1 MTKSNTHKAGR
12 HFLQVPGP
20 TNIPDRVLQA
30 MAFPAMDHR
39 GPDFQNL
46 SNNILKKVKLIFKSE
61 DPVVIFPSA
70 GTGAMEASLA
80 NTLSEGDK
88 VLMFETGHFATE
100 WCQAARRYKL
110 DVDFVP
116 GDWRTGV
123 DPKIVEK
130 KLNEDKNHEIKAV
143 LVTHNET
150 STGIK
155 SQVEEVRKAIDS
167 AKHPALFLV
176 DTISSLGSYNYDHQK
191 WKVDV
196 TVGGSQKGLMCPP
209 GLSFNAISPKAL
221 EAYKKSNLTKSYF
234 DWGQMLE
241 NNKNGFYPYT
251 PAVNLLYALN
261 EAVDML
267 LEEGLENVFKRH
279 KRHADATRIAV
290 ETWGLEI
297 LAKNPIERSDSITAI
312 MTPEGHDSDSLRKII
327 YDNYNMSLG
336 TGLNKVKGRVFRI
349 GHMGDLNDLTLAGT
363 LSGVEMGLSQSGIPF
378 KKGGVMA
385 ALDFLSKEWAI
396 SLGCLS

>member
-1 MTKSNTHKAGR
+1 MTNSNTYKAGR

-46 SNNILKKVKLIFKSE
+46 SNSILKKVKLIFKSE

-88 VLMFETGHFATE
+88 ILMFETGHFATE

-167 AKHPALFLV
+167 AKHPALFMV

-312 MTPEGHDSDSLRKII
+312 MTPEGHDSDNLRKII

-349 GHMGDLNDLTLAGT
+349 GHLGDLNDLTLAGT
-363 LSGVEMGLSQSGIPF
+363 LSGVEMGLNQSEIPF

-385 ALDFLSKEWAI
+385 ALDFLSK
-396 SLGCLS
+396 

>member
-1 MTKSNTHKAGR
+1 MTKSNTYKAGR
-12 HFLQVPGP
+12 HFLSVPGP
-20 TNIPDRVLQA
+20 TNIPDRVLRA

-46 SNNILKKVKLIFKSE
+46 SNNILKKIKLIFKSE

-88 VLMFETGHFATE
+88 ILMFETGHFATE

-110 DVDFVP
+110 NVDFVP
-116 GDWRTGV
+116 GDWRTGA

-130 KLNEDKNHEIKAV
+130 KLREDKNHEIKAV

-167 AKHPALFLV
+167 TNHPALFMV

-221 EAYKKSNLTKSYF
+221 DAYKKSNLTKSYF

-241 NNKNGFYPYT
+241 NNKSGFYPYT

-279 KRHADATRIAV
+279 KRHADATRVAV

-312 MTPEGHDSDSLRKII
+312 MVPAGHDSDNLRKII

-336 TGLNKVKGRVFRI
+336 TGLNKVKGKVFRI

-363 LSGVEMGLSQSGIPF
+363 LSGVEMGLKQSGIPF
-378 KKGGVMA
+378 KKGGIMA
-385 ALDFLSKEWAI
+385 ALDLLSK
-396 SLGCLS
+396 

>member
-1 MTKSNTHKAGR
+1 MTKSNTYKAGR
-12 HFLQVPGP
+12 HFLSVPGP

-46 SNNILKKVKLIFKSE
+46 SNNILKKIKLIFKSE

-88 VLMFETGHFATE
+88 ILMFETGHFATE

-110 DVDFVP
+110 NVDFVP
-116 GDWRTGV
+116 GDWRTGA

-130 KLNEDKNHEIKAV
+130 KLREDKNHEIKAV

-167 AKHPALFLV
+167 TNHPALFMV
-176 DTISSLGSYNYDHQK
+176 DTISSLGSYNYEHQK

-196 TVGGSQKGLMCPP
+196 TVGGSQKGLMSPP

-241 NNKNGFYPYT
+241 NNKGGFYPYT
-251 PAVNLLYALN
+251 PAVNLMYALN

-290 ETWGLEI
+290 EAWGLEI

-312 MTPEGHDSDSLRKII
+312 MVPDGYDSDSLRKII

-336 TGLNKVKGRVFRI
+336 TGLNKVKGKVFRI

-363 LSGVEMGLSQSGIPF
+363 LSGVEMGLKQSGIPF

-385 ALDFLSKEWAI
+385 ALDFLSK
-396 SLGCLS
+396 

>member
-1 MTKSNTHKAGR
+1 MTNSNTYKAGR

-46 SNNILKKVKLIFKSE
+46 SNSILKKVKLIFKSE

-88 VLMFETGHFATE
+88 ILMFETGHFATE

-123 DPKIVEK
+123 DPRIVEK

-167 AKHPALFLV
+167 AKHPALFMV

-312 MTPEGHDSDSLRKII
+312 MTPEGHDSDNLRKII

-349 GHMGDLNDLTLAGT
+349 GHLGDLNDLTLAGT
-363 LSGVEMGLSQSGIPF
+363 LSGVEMGLNQSGIPF

-385 ALDFLSKEWAI
+385 ALDFLSK
-396 SLGCLS
+396 

>member
-1 MTKSNTHKAGR
+1 MTNSNIYKAGR

-46 SNNILKKVKLIFKSE
+46 SNSILKKVKLIFKSE

-88 VLMFETGHFATE
+88 ILMFETGHFATE

-167 AKHPALFLV
+167 AKHPALFMV

-312 MTPEGHDSDSLRKII
+312 MTPEGHDSDNLRKII

-349 GHMGDLNDLTLAGT
+349 GHLGDLNDLTLAGT
-363 LSGVEMGLSQSGIPF
+363 LSGVEMGLNQSGIPF
-378 KKGGVMA
+378 NKGGVMA
-385 ALDFLSKEWAI
+385 ALDFISK
-396 SLGCLS
+396 

>member
-46 SNNILKKVKLIFKSE
+46 SNSILKKIKLIFKSE

-88 VLMFETGHFATE
+88 ILMFETGHFATE

-116 GDWRTGV
+116 GDWRTGA

-130 KLNEDKNHEIKAV
+130 KLREDKNHEIKAV

-167 AKHPALFLV
+167 TNHPALFMV

-221 EAYKKSNLTKSYF
+221 DAYKKSNLTKSYF

-241 NNKNGFYPYT
+241 NNKSGFYPYT
-251 PAVNLLYALN
+251 PAVNLMYALN
-261 EAVDML
+261 EAIDML

-290 ETWGLEI
+290 EAWGLEI
-297 LAKNPIERSDSITAI
+297 LAKNPIERSNSITAI
-312 MTPEGHDSDSLRKII
+312 MVPDGHDSDNLRKII

-336 TGLNKVKGRVFRI
+336 TGLNKVKGKVFRI
-349 GHMGDLNDLTLAGT
+349 GHLGDLNDLTLAGT
-363 LSGVEMGLSQSGIPF
+363 LSGVEMGLKQSGIPF
-378 KKGGVMA
+378 KKGGIMA
-385 ALDFLSKEWAI
+385 ALDFLSK
-396 SLGCLS
+396 

>member
-1 MTKSNTHKAGR
+1 MTKSNTYKAGR
-12 HFLQVPGP
+12 HFLSVPGP

-46 SNNILKKVKLIFKSE
+46 SNNILKKIKLIFKSE

-80 NTLSEGDK
+80 NTLNEGDK
-88 VLMFETGHFATE
+88 ILMFETGHFATE

-110 DVDFVP
+110 NVDFVP
-116 GDWRTGV
+116 GDWRTGA

-130 KLNEDKNHEIKAV
+130 KLREDKNHEIKAV

-167 AKHPALFLV
+167 TNHPALFMV
-176 DTISSLGSYNYDHQK
+176 DTISSLGSYNYEHQK

-196 TVGGSQKGLMCPP
+196 TVGGSQKGLMSPP

-241 NNKNGFYPYT
+241 NNKGGFYPYT
-251 PAVNLLYALN
+251 PAVNLMYALN

-290 ETWGLEI
+290 EAWGLEI

-312 MTPEGHDSDSLRKII
+312 MVPDGYDSDSLRKII

-336 TGLNKVKGRVFRI
+336 TGLNKVKGKVFRI

-363 LSGVEMGLSQSGIPF
+363 LSGVEMGLKQSGIPF

-385 ALDFLSKEWAI
+385 ALDFLSK
-396 SLGCLS
+396 

>member
-1 MTKSNTHKAGR
+1 MTNSNTYKAGR

-46 SNNILKKVKLIFKSE
+46 SNSILKKIKLIFKSE

-88 VLMFETGHFATE
+88 ILMFETGHFATE

-167 AKHPALFLV
+167 AKHPALFMV

-191 WKVDV
+191 WK
-196 TVGGSQKGLMCPP
+196 C
-209 GLSFNAISPKAL
+209 
-221 EAYKKSNLTKSYF
+221 
-234 DWGQMLE
+234 
-241 NNKNGFYPYT
+241 
-251 PAVNLLYALN
+251 
-261 EAVDML
+261 
-267 LEEGLENVFKRH
+267 R
-279 KRHADATRIAV
+279 R
-290 ETWGLEI
+290 
-297 LAKNPIERSDSITAI
+297 
-312 MTPEGHDSDSLRKII
+312 
-327 YDNYNMSLG
+327 
-336 TGLNKVKGRVFRI
+336 
-349 GHMGDLNDLTLAGT
+349 
-363 LSGVEMGLSQSGIPF
+363 
-378 KKGGVMA
+378 
-385 ALDFLSKEWAI
+385 
-396 SLGCLS
+396 

>member
-1 MTKSNTHKAGR
+1 MSKSNTHKAGR

-46 SNNILKKVKLIFKSE
+46 SNNVLKKIKLIFKSE

-88 VLMFETGHFATE
+88 ILMFETGHFATE

-110 DVDFVP
+110 NVDFIP
-116 GDWRTGV
+116 GDWRTGA

-130 KLNEDKNHEIKAV
+130 KLREDKNHEIKAV

-167 AKHPALFLV
+167 TNHPALFMV
-176 DTISSLGSYNYDHQK
+176 DTISSLGSYDYNHQK

-312 MTPEGHDSDSLRKII
+312 MVPDGHDSDNLR
-327 YDNYNMSLG
+327 
-336 TGLNKVKGRVFRI
+336 KVKGKVFRI

-363 LSGVEMGLSQSGIPF
+363 LSGVEMGLKQSGIPF
-378 KKGGVMA
+378 KKGGIMA
-385 ALDFLSKEWAI
+385 ALDFLSK
-396 SLGCLS
+396 

>member
-46 SNNILKKVKLIFKSE
+46 SNSILKKIKLIFKSE

-88 VLMFETGHFATE
+88 ILMFETGHFATE

-116 GDWRTGV
+116 GDWRTGA

-130 KLNEDKNHEIKAV
+130 KLSEDKNHEIKAV
-143 LVTHNET
+143 LITHNET

-155 SQVEEVRKAIDS
+155 SQVEEIRKAIDS
-167 AKHPALFLV
+167 TNHPALFMV

-221 EAYKKSNLTKSYF
+221 DAYKKSNLTKSYF

-241 NNKNGFYPYT
+241 NNKSGFYPYT
-251 PAVNLLYALN
+251 PAVNLMYALN
-261 EAVDML
+261 EAIDML

-290 ETWGLEI
+290 EAWGLEI
-297 LAKNPIERSDSITAI
+297 LAKNPIERSNSITAI
-312 MTPEGHDSDSLRKII
+312 MVPDGHDSDNLRKII

-336 TGLNKVKGRVFRI
+336 TGLNKVKGKVFRI
-349 GHMGDLNDLTLAGT
+349 GHLGDLNDLTLAGT
-363 LSGVEMGLSQSGIPF
+363 LSGVEMGLKQSGIPF
-378 KKGGVMA
+378 KKGGIMA
-385 ALDFLSKEWAI
+385 ALDFLSK
-396 SLGCLS
+396 

>member
-1 MTKSNTHKAGR
+1 MTNSNTYKAGR

-46 SNNILKKVKLIFKSE
+46 SNSILKKVKLIFKSE

-88 VLMFETGHFATE
+88 ILMFETGHFATE

-167 AKHPALFLV
+167 AKHPALFMV

-312 MTPEGHDSDSLRKII
+312 MTPAGHDSDNLRKII

-349 GHMGDLNDLTLAGT
+349 GHLGDLNDLTLAGT
-363 LSGVEMGLSQSGIPF
+363 LSGVEMGLNQSGIPF
-378 KKGGVMA
+378 NKGGVMA
-385 ALDFLSKEWAI
+385 ALDFLSK
-396 SLGCLS
+396 

>member
-1 MTKSNTHKAGR
+1 MTNSNTYKAGR

-88 VLMFETGHFATE
+88 ILMFETGHFATE

-167 AKHPALFLV
+167 AKHPALFMV

-312 MTPEGHDSDSLRKII
+312 MTPEGHDSDNLRKII

-349 GHMGDLNDLTLAGT
+349 GHLGDLNDLTLAGT
-363 LSGVEMGLSQSGIPF
+363 LSGVEMGLNQSGIPF

-385 ALDFLSKEWAI
+385 ALDFLSK
-396 SLGCLS
+396 

>member
-1 MTKSNTHKAGR
+1 MIKSNSHKAGR

-46 SNNILKKVKLIFKSE
+46 SFNVLKKIKLIFKSE

-88 VLMFETGHFATE
+88 ILMFETGHFATE
-100 WCQAARRYKL
+100 WCQAARRYRL
-110 DVDFVP
+110 DVDFIP
-116 GDWRTGV
+116 GDWRTGA

-130 KLNEDKNHEIKAV
+130 KLSEDKNHKIKAV

-167 AKHPALFLV
+167 TNHPALFMV

-221 EAYKKSNLTKSYF
+221 EAYKKSKITKSYF
-234 DWGQMLE
+234 DWGQMLD

-290 ETWGLEI
+290 EAWGLEI
-297 LAKNPIERSDSITAI
+297 LARNPIERSDSITAI
-312 MTPEGHDSDSLRKII
+312 MVPDGHDSDNLRKII

-336 TGLNKVKGRVFRI
+336 TGLNKVKGKVFRI

-363 LSGVEMGLSQSGIPF
+363 LSGVEMGLKQSGIPF
-378 KKGGVMA
+378 KKGGIMA
-385 ALDFLSKEWAI
+385 ALDFLSK
-396 SLGCLS
+396 

>member
-1 MTKSNTHKAGR
+1 MSKSNAYKAGR

-46 SNNILKKVKLIFKSE
+46 SNSILKKIKLIFKSE

-88 VLMFETGHFATE
+88 ILMFETGHFATE

-110 DVDFVP
+110 NVDFVP
-116 GDWRTGV
+116 GDWRTGA

-130 KLNEDKNHEIKAV
+130 KLSEDKNHEIKAV
-143 LVTHNET
+143 LITHNET

-155 SQVEEVRKAIDS
+155 SQVEEIRKAIDS
-167 AKHPALFLV
+167 TNHPALFMV

-209 GLSFNAISPKAL
+209 GLSFNAMSPKAL

-312 MTPEGHDSDSLRKII
+312 MVPDGHDSDNLRKII

-336 TGLNKVKGRVFRI
+336 TGLNKVKGKVFRI
-349 GHMGDLNDLTLAGT
+349 GHLGDLNDLTLAGT
-363 LSGVEMGLSQSGIPF
+363 LSGVEMGLKQSGIPF
-378 KKGGVMA
+378 KKGGIMA
-385 ALDFLSKEWAI
+385 ALDFLSK
-396 SLGCLS
+396 

>member
-1 MTKSNTHKAGR
+1 MIKSNSHKAGR

-46 SNNILKKVKLIFKSE
+46 SFNVLKKIKLIFKSE

-88 VLMFETGHFATE
+88 ILMFETGHFATE
-100 WCQAARRYKL
+100 WCQAARRYRL
-110 DVDFVP
+110 DVDFIP
-116 GDWRTGV
+116 GDWRTGA

-130 KLNEDKNHEIKAV
+130 KLSEDKNHKIKAV

-167 AKHPALFLV
+167 SNHPALFMV
-176 DTISSLGSYNYDHQK
+176 DTISSLGSYNYEHQK

-221 EAYKKSNLTKSYF
+221 EAYKKSKLTKSYF
-234 DWGQMLE
+234 DWGQMLD

-267 LEEGLENVFKRH
+267 LEEGLESVFKRH

-290 ETWGLEI
+290 EAWGLEI
-297 LAKNPIERSDSITAI
+297 LARNPIERSDSITAI
-312 MTPEGHDSDSLRKII
+312 MVPDGHDSDNLRKII

-336 TGLNKVKGRVFRI
+336 TGLNKVKGKVFRI

-363 LSGVEMGLSQSGIPF
+363 LSGVEMGLKKSGIPF
-378 KKGGVMA
+378 NKGGIMA
-385 ALDFLSKEWAI
+385 ALDFLSK
-396 SLGCLS
+396 

>member
-1 MTKSNTHKAGR
+1 MARSNTHKAGR

-46 SNNILKKVKLIFKSE
+46 STNVLKKIKSIFKSE

-88 VLMFETGHFATE
+88 ILMFETGHFATE

-110 DVDFVP
+110 NVDFVP
-116 GDWRTGV
+116 GDWRTGA

-143 LVTHNET
+143 LITHNET
-150 STGIK
+150 STGNK
-155 SQVEEVRKAIDS
+155 SRGEDVRKAIDNTN
-167 AKHPALFLV
+167 HPALFMV

-261 EAVDML
+261 EAIDML
-267 LEEGLENVFKRH
+267 LEEGLDNVFKRH

-290 ETWGLEI
+290 EAWGLEI
-297 LAKNPIERSDSITAI
+297 LARNPVERSDSITAI
-312 MTPEGHDSDSLRKII
+312 MVPDGHDSDNLRKVI

-336 TGLNKVKGRVFRI
+336 TGLNKVKGKVFRI
-349 GHMGDLNDLTLAGT
+349 GHLGDLNDLTLAGT
-363 LSGVEMGLSQSGIPF
+363 LAGVEMGLKQSGIPF
-378 KKGGVMA
+378 KAGGIMA
-385 ALDFLSKEWAI
+385 ALDFLSK
-396 SLGCLS
+396 

>member
-46 SNNILKKVKLIFKSE
+46 SNNVLKKIKLIFKSE

-88 VLMFETGHFATE
+88 ILMFETGHFATE

-116 GDWRTGV
+116 GDWRTGA

-130 KLNEDKNHEIKAV
+130 KLSEDKNHEIKAV
-143 LVTHNET
+143 LITHNET

-155 SQVEEVRKAIDS
+155 SQVEEIRKAIDS
-167 AKHPALFLV
+167 TNHPALFMV

-290 ETWGLEI
+290 EAWGLEI
-297 LAKNPIERSDSITAI
+297 LAKNPIERSNSITAI
-312 MTPEGHDSDSLRKII
+312 MVPDGHDSDNLRKII

-336 TGLNKVKGRVFRI
+336 TGLNKVKGKVFRI
-349 GHMGDLNDLTLAGT
+349 GHLGDLNDLTLAGT
-363 LSGVEMGLSQSGIPF
+363 LSGVEMGLKQSGIPF
-378 KKGGVMA
+378 KKGGIMA
-385 ALDFLSKEWAI
+385 ALNFLSK
-396 SLGCLS
+396 